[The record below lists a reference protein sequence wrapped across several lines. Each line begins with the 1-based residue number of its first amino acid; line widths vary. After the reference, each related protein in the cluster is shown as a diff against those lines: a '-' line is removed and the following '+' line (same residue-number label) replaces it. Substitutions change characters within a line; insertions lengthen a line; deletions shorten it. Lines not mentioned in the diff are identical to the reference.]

1 MKHRSIAH
9 IKPQRKSVVN
19 REVHRVSCMLMGSL
33 LLPTCPFYPICP
45 WLFGSLGFGCRES
58 LPLFVAG
65 IYLFTSLDNPQR
77 SCLSQHCHL
86 GVGIKEEKCTV
97 ESRKGLRKWE
107 AAQELMLC
115 CPPPHR
121 VAKVRTGS
129 MVATSALVRTGSMVA
144 TMPLCLCSSGCDTLL
159 SLPKPCF
166 LSFLLSVSSP
176 VGTKVLTLISRS
188 SH

>member
-1 MKHRSIAH
+1 MKHRSVAH
-9 IKPQRKSVVN
+9 IKPQRNSLVN
-19 REVHRVSCMLMGSL
+19 REVHGASCMLMGPL
-33 LLPTCPFYPICP
+33 LLPTCPFYPVCP

-58 LPLFVAG
+58 LLLFVAG

-77 SCLSQHCHL
+77 SCLSQRCHL

-107 AAQELMLC
+107 AAQELMLH

-121 VAKVRTGS
+121 VAEVS
-129 MVATSALVRTGSMVA
+129 TGSMVA
-144 TMPLCLCSSGCDTLL
+144 TMPLCLCSSGCDTSL

-176 VGTKVLTLISRS
+176 VGDKGVDLDL
-188 SH
+188 